1 MSATVDIAELPPD
14 VQTLD
19 VCQNAEVGV
28 TLCSHC
34 GLRPATKKFC
44 SNVCRQAAYR
54 LSPAHSRWL
63 EKQKSKRLARRNR
76 WVAAR
81 FRDKSFTFDGL
92 FGGQMNTTVP
102 RLGEFE
108 KFAAEHHL
116 VLALKDVISASKGEG
131 S

>member
-1 MSATVDIAELPPD
+1 MSATVNIPELTPD

-34 GLRPATKKFC
+34 GLRPAAKKFC

-54 LSPAHSRWL
+54 LSPAHRRCL
-63 EKQKSKRLARRNR
+63 EKQKSKRLGRRNR

-81 FRDKSFTFDGL
+81 RRGKSFTFDGL
-92 FGGQMNTTVP
+92 SGGQMNMTVP

-108 KFAAEHHL
+108 KFPAEHHL
-116 VLALKDVISASKGEG
+116 VLALKDVISTSVGQG